1 MCSLDEYEEMNGAE
15 KNKEKKGK
23 SKEQLKK
30 NEIYF
35 SVFNINYL
43 GIKFR

>member
-30 NEIYF
+30 KTKSIF
-35 SVFNINYL
+35 RYL
-43 GIKFR
+43 I

>member
-1 MCSLDEYEEMNGAE
+1 MCSLDEYEEINGAE

-30 NEIYF
+30 KRNLFFCI
-35 SVFNINYL
+35 
-43 GIKFR
+43 

>member
-23 SKEQLKK
+23 SKEPLKK
-30 NEIYF
+30 TKSIF
-35 SVFNINYL
+35 RYL
-43 GIKFR
+43 I